1 MMIQKTSLYFA
12 LSALFTI
19 CVESSAETV
28 KERLAATPY
37 HLVYEKYADNNWEL
51 FVSKAD
57 GTGERNL
64 TNTSDQHELYPQVS
78 PDGKRL
84 CFVSDK
90 GSGRNTVRS
99 VYVMNMDGSDR
110 KWVADEARQP
120 CWTNNSNT
128 ILYLPQEYS
137 KWNVV
142 DYFTKGLVY
151 YNVETGVKRSHPNS
165 DKLHHL
171 YNPSMSP
178 DGKWIVST
186 VHAGMGFKHAI
197 LLIEAEGDGIHSL
210 DIPGCRPTFSPNGK
224 YVAWGPGDHE
234 IAVGE
239 IDWEAN
245 PPRVKKKWLS
255 VKDKVNK
262 VYHVDWSP
270 NSAFLSISRGVKS
283 DGDLSKPGT
292 HQSACEIVGVYA
304 KDWNLI
310 TVPLDQGPEIDLS
323 KASAD
328 QFHQITQDGSS
339 NKESDWFTSAQ

>member
-1 MMIQKTSLYFA
+1 
-12 LSALFTI
+12 
-19 CVESSAETV
+19 
-28 KERLAATPY
+28 
-37 HLVYEKYADNNWEL
+37 
-51 FVSKAD
+51 
-57 GTGERNL
+57 
-64 TNTSDQHELYPQVS
+64 
-78 PDGKRL
+78 
-84 CFVSDK
+84 
-90 GSGRNTVRS
+90 
-99 VYVMNMDGSDR
+99 
-110 KWVADEARQP
+110 
-120 CWTNNSNT
+120 
-128 ILYLPQEYS
+128 
-137 KWNVV
+137 
-142 DYFTKGLVY
+142 
-151 YNVETGVKRSHPNS
+151 
-165 DKLHHL
+165 
-171 YNPSMSP
+171 P

>member
-1 MMIQKTSLYFA
+1 MMIQKTSLSFA

-19 CVESSAETV
+19 CVQSSAETV

-64 TNTSDQHELYPQVS
+64 TNTPDQHELYPQVS
-78 PDGKRL
+78 PDGTRL

-99 VYVMNMDGSDR
+99 VYVMNIDGSNR

-178 DGKWIVST
+178 DGKWI
-186 VHAGMGFKHAI
+186 GYGQGGAI
-197 LLIEAEGDGIHSL
+197 KIVDAAAS
-210 DIPGCRPTFSPNGK
+210 
-224 YVAWGPGDHE
+224 A
-234 IAVGE
+234 
-239 IDWEAN
+239 
-245 PPRVKKKWLS
+245 PPRILV
-255 VKDKVNK
+255 
-262 VYHVDWSP
+262 P
-270 NSAFLSISRGVKS
+270 EGPRSAHPPGETKSILGLRYAARR
-283 DGDLSKPGT
+283 D
-292 HQSACEIVGVYA
+292 SA
-304 KDWNLI
+304 N
-310 TVPLDQGPEIDLS
+310 
-323 KASAD
+323 
-328 QFHQITQDGSS
+328 
-339 NKESDWFTSAQ
+339 